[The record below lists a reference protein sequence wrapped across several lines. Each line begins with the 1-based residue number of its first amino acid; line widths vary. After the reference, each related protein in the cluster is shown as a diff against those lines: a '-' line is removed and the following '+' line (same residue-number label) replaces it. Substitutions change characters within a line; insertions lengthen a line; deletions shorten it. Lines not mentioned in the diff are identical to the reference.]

1 MLQITVDGRPGLLY
15 RGFSLTDLWRKP
27 NVKSSI
33 LLSLDPA
40 QRNRRTGAAVRGD
53 RAMSVKINPATA
65 PLSVL
70 KALAMSLARDIDR
83 GATEL
88 REELERVMS
97 YVPTAKVQS

>member
-1 MLQITVDGRPGLLY
+1 
-15 RGFSLTDLWRKP
+15 
-27 NVKSSI
+27 
-33 LLSLDPA
+33 
-40 QRNRRTGAAVRGD
+40 
-53 RAMSVKINPATA
+53 MSVKINPATA